1 MFYTQSFFSIILG
14 GGDDYTTVTSPPE
27 STIEYLRTGT
37 SEIIG
42 ESGCDGLFFYGLVI
56 QSFPKSLKNNCN

>member
-14 GGDDYTTVTSPPE
+14 GGDDYATVTPPPE
-27 STIEYLRTGT
+27 STAEYVRKGT

-42 ESGCDGLFFYGLVI
+42 
-56 QSFPKSLKNNCN
+56 